1 MSTTVK
7 LQNSQSITIDKIV
20 VETVRDLF
28 LEKKIIARIK
38 GIPRGIVLWQG
49 EVEYTAAGEWSNASI
64 LARATEIISSGNVTF
79 A

>member
-49 EVEYTAAGEWSNASI
+49 EEEYTAAGEWSNASI

>member
-1 MSTTVK
+1 MSITVN

-49 EVEYTAAGEWSNASI
+49 EQEYTAAGEWSNDSV
-64 LARATEIISSGNVTF
+64 LARATEIISSGNISF